1 MKSSTPRTRQWWA
14 MLALGLTTVSGG
26 SLYLWQHSDAKATAQ
41 SLEQRLEGVE
51 EEEEEEKKDRP
62 DLAVEQDVERTL
74 DPALGRVPLERLL
87 VAQEYAQ
94 QRIAQRASRRVP
106 VGSLTQ
112 TTWVERG
119 PSNVGGRI
127 RALVVDPA
135 DATGNTVWAGTAGGG
150 LWKTTNGATATPTWQ
165 SIDNFFANLA
175 VTAIAFHPANANIM
189 YFGTGEGYYN
199 ADAVRGLGIWKS
211 TDHGVTWTQLPSTSR
226 GTTFQYVLKLVV
238 HPVTG
243 DVYAATRAG
252 LMRSTDGGV
261 NWTKVLGAATGA
273 VTDRVADI
281 EISADNKLF
290 VGMGIQTG
298 DAIYRSTSGDAGSW
312 VNLNTPS
319 TSGLPTTGYERIELA
334 CAPSNANRV
343 YAMFQST
350 TDALLNIYR
359 TDDGGATWVTLN
371 KPRWENSDD
380 FTRGQA
386 WYDLSIGVAPDDANK
401 IYIGGVDLFRTQD
414 ASATPVVWQQASYW
428 SINKTNPTYV
438 HADHHA
444 VAFASNDGNMAY
456 FGCDGGVF
464 LSTNA
469 FDVKGAPAFKERN
482 NGLNVTQ
489 FYAAAIHPTLPNY
502 FLAGAQ
508 DNGSQ
513 KFTLAGVGTT
523 TEASGGDGAFC
534 FIDEDQPQYQF
545 TSYVY
550 SNYFRSINN
559 GTTFPRIISNNNGSF
574 INPTDYD
581 SKSNTMYAA
590 STAGTLFVWP
600 NATTA
605 ATTRNLTLPSG
616 SGTVTHV
623 TVSKT
628 VDNRVYV
635 GTNTGKVLRIDN
647 ALAIDP
653 ADPTV
658 VPTITEIRTGTGS
671 VSCVAVDPAN
681 EAHLLVT
688 YSNYGVTSV
697 WETTTGTAPWR
708 NVEGNLPDMP
718 IRWAM
723 FDPANNKR
731 ALLATELGV
740 WATDD
745 LTTTDI
751 VWDPASTGMANVRV
765 DMLRMRKSDKQIVA
779 ATHGRGLYTTDV
791 FLVLGNKGA
800 VAVNNKFIGSV
811 YPNPFV
817 QTLNVD
823 LSQAASAGTTATLT
837 DMQGRVVFKTDVKT
851 AERQL
856 RLNVPGSVSAGMY
869 TLTVRD
875 AKQTATRQ
883 VMLRR

>member
-1 MKSSTPRTRQWWA
+1 MKSSTSRTRQWWA
-14 MLALGLTTVSGG
+14 MLLLGATTVSGG
-26 SLYLWQHSDAKATAQ
+26 SLYLWQHGNAKAAAQ
-41 SLEQRLEGVE
+41 SLEQRLEGE
-51 EEEEEEKKDRP
+51 EEEEEENEDRP
-62 DLAVEQDVERTL
+62 DLALAQDVERTL

-94 QRIAQRASRRVP
+94 KLVAQRASRRPP

-119 PSNVGGRI
+119 PNNVGGRI
-127 RALVVDPA
+127 RDLVVDPS
-135 DATGNTVWAGTAGGG
+135 DATGNTVWAGAAGGG
-150 LWKTTNGATATPTWQ
+150 LWKTTNGAAATPTWQ
-165 SIDNFFANLA
+165 SVDNFFANLA
-175 VTAIAFHPANANIM
+175 VTAIAFQPSNTNIM

-211 TDHGVTWTQLPSTSR
+211 TDHGVTWTQLPSTMR
-226 GTTFQYVLKLVV
+226 GTTFQYILKLAV

-252 LMRSTDGGV
+252 LMRSTDGGTS
-261 NWTKVLGAATGA
+261 WTKVLGAGTGA
-273 VTDRVADI
+273 VADRVADI
-281 EISADNKLF
+281 EIGADNKIY
-290 VGMGIQTG
+290 VGMGIQAT

-312 VNLNTPS
+312 VNLNAQTN
-319 TSGLPTTGYERIELA
+319 SGLPTTGYERIELA

-350 TDALLNIYR
+350 SDALLNIYR
-359 TDDGGATWVTLN
+359 SDDGGATWVTLN

-386 WYDLSIGVAPDDANK
+386 WYDLSIGVAPNDANK

-414 ASATPVVWQQASYW
+414 ASATPVVWEQASFW
-428 SINKTNPTYV
+428 SRPKTNPSYV
-438 HADHHA
+438 HADQHV

-456 FGCDGGVF
+456 FGCDGGVS
-464 LSTNA
+464 LSMNA
-469 FDVKGAPAFKERN
+469 FDAAKVPVFKERN

-513 KFTLAGVGTT
+513 KFTQAGVGST

-534 FIDEDQPQYQF
+534 FIDEDEPSFQF

-550 SNYFRSINN
+550 SNYFRSFNGGSNFTRVIN
-559 GTTFPRIISNNNGSF
+559 NNNGSF

-590 STAGTLFVWP
+590 YTAGTLFVWP
-600 NATTA
+600 EATTKNV
-605 ATTRNLTLPSG
+605 TRSLTLPSG

-647 ALAIDP
+647 ALSVDP
-653 ADPTV
+653 ANPTV
-658 VPTITEIRTGTGS
+658 GTPTITEIRTGTGS

-688 YSNYGVTSV
+688 YSNYGVVSV

-723 FDPANNKR
+723 FDPADNKR

-740 WATDD
+740 WATDN
-745 LTTTDI
+745 LNATDMT
-751 VWDPASTGMANVRV
+751 WEPANTGMANVRV

-791 FLVLGNKGA
+791 FLVLANKGA

-823 LSQAASAGTTATLT
+823 LSQAAAAGTTATLT
-837 DMQGRVVFKTDVKT
+837 DLQGRVVFKADVKT

-856 RLNVPGSVSAGMY
+856 RLNVPASVSAGVY